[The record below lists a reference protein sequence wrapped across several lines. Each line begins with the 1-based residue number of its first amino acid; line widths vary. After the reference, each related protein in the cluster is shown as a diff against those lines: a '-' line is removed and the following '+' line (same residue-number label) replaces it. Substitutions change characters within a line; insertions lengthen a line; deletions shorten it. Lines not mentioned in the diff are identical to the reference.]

1 MKRFYRI
8 LSATL
13 TLITVFTL
21 LSCKKQDNTQLNST
35 VSEEQ
40 KIKEEN
46 VIKNQKKMMISPYTG
61 EEIDEDSYKN
71 IPFMAVVENHSAARP
86 QSGLSSAD
94 ILFET
99 LAEGGIPRFIALFHK
114 NNVDEIG
121 PIRSIRSYFLDI
133 AREYNLPFAHC
144 GGSPDALETIRNK
157 GLMSLN
163 EFAYGPY
170 YYRDRSRRAPH
181 NLYTSS
187 HRITKAIE
195 KNDYIRQ
202 PQSELKFDKNFWEN
216 EALSKANDIK
226 IVFNGL
232 YTTSYIFENGMYK
245 KYMNGEI
252 AIDKN
257 NNSPL
262 TAKNIIIQ
270 IAKLNYRNDE
280 KGRIDINLI
289 GKGQGFLISNGKYIK
304 IKWNRASVK
313 ANTKITDENG
323 NQIYLNVGNTHW
335 CIVDNSAKIEIK

>member
-1 MKRFYRI
+1 MLWI
-8 LSATL
+8 MV
-13 TLITVFTL
+13 TVLMVFSFS
-21 LSCKKQDNTQLNST
+21 SCKKQESAELNNPI
-35 VSEEQ
+35 SEEQ
-40 KIKEEN
+40 KVKEDN
-46 VIKNQKKMMISPYTG
+46 VVKEQKRMMISPYTG
-61 EEIDEDSYKN
+61 EEIEEDTYKN
-71 IPFMAVVENHSAARP
+71 IPFMAVVENHRAARP

-114 NNVDEIG
+114 NNADEIG
-121 PIRSIRSYFLDI
+121 PIRSIRAYFLDI

-202 PQSELKFDKNFWEN
+202 PQSGLEFDENFWKN
-216 EALSKANDIK
+216 ETLTNANDIK
-226 IVFNGL
+226 IVFNGF
-232 YTTSYIFENGMYK
+232 YTTSYIFENGLYK

-257 NNSPL
+257 NNNPL

-280 KGRIDINLI
+280 KGRIDIDLI
-289 GKGQGFLISNGKYIK
+289 GKGEGFLISNGKYIK
-304 IKWNRASVK
+304 IKWSRAGVK
-313 ANTKITDENG
+313 SNTKITDEKG
-323 NQIYLNVGNTHW
+323 NQVYFNVGNTHW
-335 CIVDNSAKIEIK
+335 CIVDHSAKIEIK